1 MSRIL
6 RSLGVLAL
14 ALTLSAP
21 VMAVQPD
28 EVLDDPALEARA
40 RELSAELRC
49 MVCQNESID
58 ASNAPLARDIRILL
72 RERLEA
78 GDTNAEV
85 LDYLVARY
93 GEFVLLKPRF
103 NASTLLLW
111 LTAPLVLILGG
122 IAAWVGVRR
131 RRTATDAAPLS
142 AAEEAELE
150 RVLSDDTRG

>member
-6 RSLGVLAL
+6 RSLAVLAL
-14 ALTLSAP
+14 ALTLAAP

>member
-6 RSLGVLAL
+6 RSLAVLAL
-14 ALTLSAP
+14 ALALAVP

-72 RERLEA
+72 RERLKA

-142 AAEEAELE
+142 AAEEAALE

>member
-6 RSLGVLAL
+6 RSLAVLAL
-14 ALTLSAP
+14 ALTLAAP

-78 GDTNAEV
+78 GDTNAQV

-122 IAAWVGVRR
+122 VAAWVGVRR